1 MTLRLVLPYLFWI
14 GLFSGLLFAAM
25 DCMAYPLQ
33 KSTAWQRYRPLFY
46 SMAAI
51 VVLFFAGNL
60 IRFGMRWWF
69 DLFWQ
74 AFHLMLLTALAAVFF
89 CGGWPRIMEMRH
101 VGLFEQYRYHRAKL
115 AAPDLNRAAAETAL
129 LAAGVVAFSAAM
141 LHMVKTAP
149 SESFSR
155 WLAARDHLH
164 FRSGYIPLLILFAP
178 IWEETALRWYL
189 LNRIEGKLAEWPWGR
204 PVAIIGTAAL
214 WALGHAAM
222 TDPAWVKMT
231 QIFCVGCVLGARFRS
246 IGLSGCVTVHMA
258 MNLMAFL
265 SLPLPYPG

>member
-1 MTLRLVLPYLFWI
+1 MTPLRVMPYLFWI
-14 GLFSGLLFAAM
+14 GLFSGLLFAAR
-25 DCMAYPLQ
+25 DCMAHPLQ

-46 SMAAI
+46 AMVAAA
-51 VVLFFAGNL
+51 VLFFAANL
-60 IRFGMRWWF
+60 IRFGLQWWF

-74 AFHLMLLTALAAVFF
+74 AFHLILQAVMATVFF

-101 VGLFEQYRYHRAKL
+101 IGLLEQYRYRRANL
-115 AAPDLNRAAAETAL
+115 AAPGLNRAALETAL
-129 LAAGVVAFSAAM
+129 LAVGVVAFSAAM
-141 LHMVKTAP
+141 LHIVKTGP
-149 SESFSR
+149 SELFSR
-155 WLAARDHLH
+155 WLAAREHLN

-189 LNRIEGKLAEWPWGR
+189 LNRIEGNLAEWRWGR
-204 PVAIIGTAAL
+204 PLAIVGTAAL
-214 WALGHAAM
+214 WAMGHAAM

-246 IGLSGCVTVHMA
+246 IGLSGCVVVHMA

-265 SLPLPYPG
+265 SLPLSFPG